1 MNAVKAGEDSRSI
14 EAREWDRV
22 VAGGSG
28 HRKGNVRLFGD
39 VRLLRFKLSKG
50 PRRLL
55 SFHPKERPLATFRIG
70 RTAWAVVRQEGE
82 LEERQVPIASEVNT
96 LVRVKLAVRRVLQ
109 APVIFIRGLFRKKKK
124 YSHFL
129 LLGYNCE
136 LAYRFLRANGF
147 LDSTFFA
154 WSGAG
159 DCKGLV
165 NALRRFDEVFAGDMN
180 LGYTANDIFECAATG
195 VLTHS
200 RYNPKGGGKSSDRK
214 ASDIES
220 EKAEVRSRMA
230 YLREKFYRQ
239 LRDEEPTLAV
249 VKMRS
254 EECSEGD
261 ARLRAL
267 DEQLRAMGG
276 RNYSL
281 LAICQKADAVHFPK
295 EHPSYLLRTV
305 SSYNPEWR
313 AVTEQMGDRV
323 GWTLIWHEFAPMR
336 VLVQHKT
343 YKFDGGRG

>member
-1 MNAVKAGEDSRSI
+1 M
-14 EAREWDRV
+14 
-22 VAGGSG
+22 
-28 HRKGNVRLFGD
+28 
-39 VRLLRFKLSKG
+39 
-50 PRRLL
+50 
-55 SFHPKERPLATFRIG
+55 
-70 RTAWAVVRQEGE
+70 
-82 LEERQVPIASEVNT
+82 
-96 LVRVKLAVRRVLQ
+96 
-109 APVIFIRGLFRKKKK
+109 
-124 YSHFL
+124 
-129 LLGYNCE
+129 
-136 LAYRFLRANGF
+136 
-147 LDSTFFA
+147 
-154 WSGAG
+154 
-159 DCKGLV
+159 
-165 NALRRFDEVFAGDMN
+165 
-180 LGYTANDIFECAATG
+180 
-195 VLTHS
+195 LTHS